1 MALATDADVERALGR
16 SLADEAEQASV
27 ALLLE
32 EASDRVVAYLGH
44 TPDPVPPAVT
54 RAVAR
59 MVEKVLNKPTTT
71 AGDYQAG
78 GYNSSQQMLTYRATP
93 TESSDP
99 WLSKTIRDM
108 LAPYRK
114 GRGAFSITLTGEP
127 DPPSWA
133 PIGRRR

>member
-44 TPDPVPPAVT
+44 APDPVPPAVT

-71 AGDYQAG
+71 TADYSAG

-93 TESSDP
+93 AESSDP
-99 WLSKTIRDM
+99 WLSKTIKDM
-108 LAPYRK
+108 LSPYRSK
-114 GRGAFSITLTGEP
+114 SSQSAYTIDLAGADE
-127 DPPSWA
+127 
-133 PIGRRR
+133 